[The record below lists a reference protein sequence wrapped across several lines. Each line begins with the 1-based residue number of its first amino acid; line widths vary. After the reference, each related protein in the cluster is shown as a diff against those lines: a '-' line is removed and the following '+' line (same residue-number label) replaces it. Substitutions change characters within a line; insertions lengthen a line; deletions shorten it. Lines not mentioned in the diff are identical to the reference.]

1 MWQFTHNPI
10 AMMRPTNQ
18 IMSSVELQRP
28 PVYCAGLHRGAAT
41 ITLSLVL
48 TVISLWTLYTGSTS
62 LAHPFAIFPHSLD
75 VEIDDN
81 LVGQLSFI
89 PQLHLVLDFHFATC
103 TFLSLWVVQ
112 CALCGV
118 CTVCTVCTMQV
129 TGSGEGAGDNQTITV
144 TQLQLFFAPNLHHAK
159 ISSPKMGNQ
168 RKQTFL
174 CVCLGGGAFQLPGV
188 IMWGLSSYCCVIHR
202 CYTAEQRLIY
212 TDNQN
217 LRRYVCITSTC
228 NEAGRW
234 AESASSIGFF
244 FVPQEIE

>member
-1 MWQFTHNPI
+1 MFKKTALFLNPKGHFLPRPPILRFSSAVCFYKELQPMWQFTHNPI

-28 PVYCAGLHRGAAT
+28 AVYCVGLHRGAAT

-48 TVISLWTLYTGSTS
+48 TVISLWSLYTGSTS

-168 RKQTFL
+168 RKKNFFM
-174 CVCLGGGAFQLPGV
+174 CVFGGRAGGRNQPHLLDFT
-188 IMWGLSSYCCVIHR
+188 SSPKK
-202 CYTAEQRLIY
+202 L
-212 TDNQN
+212 
-217 LRRYVCITSTC
+217 
-228 NEAGRW
+228 NEN
-234 AESASSIGFF
+234 FF
-244 FVPQEIE
+244 FS